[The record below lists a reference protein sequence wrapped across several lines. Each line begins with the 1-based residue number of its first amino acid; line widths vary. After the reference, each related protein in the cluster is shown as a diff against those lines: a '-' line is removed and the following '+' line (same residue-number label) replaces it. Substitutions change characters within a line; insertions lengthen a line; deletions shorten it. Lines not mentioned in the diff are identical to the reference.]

1 MVYKIADNITS
12 PLGLSTNENFHAL
25 KNGNSRIC
33 CCSDKTISPEDFV
46 SSRFSEE
53 QWSEIL
59 IDGYSRFESLAICSI
74 TKALAQT
81 NVNLGSTKTILILST
96 TKANIELINTEP
108 EKTGPAYAAKRI
120 AEYFCINSKPV
131 VACNACISGISAL
144 VLAKRLLQSDI
155 YDTAIVCG
163 ADTLNSFTV
172 SGFQSLKA
180 LSHTSCKPFDIE
192 RLGLNLGEASA
203 TLILRKEKEEETKE
217 NEEATWFLE
226 SEAISNDGFHITNPS
241 PKGLG
246 CAKAMQNTIKDLPLE
261 ELAVVNAHGTATMF
275 NDQMESRAIESAGLQ
290 LVPVNALKGYYGHTL
305 GAAGIIETIITMKSL
320 DNHIVLGTRGF
331 EELGV
336 SGRIN
341 ISKENNQ
348 TDKFSF
354 LKIISGFGGC
364 NGALLCTK
372 GKRNRLENDNLKE
385 DLIITHTVK
394 ISPYRVMVDNQEL
407 YFEGKGMDILTYL
420 YKNYIGNYSKFYKMD
435 ILCRLGF
442 VASEL
447 LLQSETGCKMNEGRI
462 PEIKNC
468 KKRFVECDN
477 RAIILFNSSSSIC
490 ADKEYN
496 KTIRNKQDYFPSP
509 SVFVYTLPNIVT
521 GEIAIRNL
529 YHGETSFYIMPEND
543 ETLQQNIVRASLT
556 TENTESCICG
566 WINANSESDF
576 ETDLYI
582 IEKSK

>member
-25 KNGNSRIC
+25 KNGDSRIC
-33 CCSDKTISPEDFV
+33 CCSDRNISPEDFI
-46 SSRFSEE
+46 SSRFTEE

-59 IDGYSRFESLAICSI
+59 IDGYSRFESLAIYSI

-81 NVNLGSTKTILILST
+81 NVNIGSTKTILILST

-108 EKTGPAYAAKRI
+108 EKTGPAYAAQRV
-120 AEYFCINSKPV
+120 AEYFGINSKPV
-131 VACNACISGISAL
+131 VACNACISGISAI
-144 VLAKRLLQSDI
+144 VLAKRLLQSDD

-163 ADTLNSFTV
+163 ADILSSFTV

-180 LSHTSCKPFDIE
+180 LSQSSCKPFDIE

-203 TLILRKEKEEETKE
+203 TLILRKEEETKE
-217 NEEATWFLE
+217 NEEAIWLLE
-226 SEAISNDGFHITNPS
+226 GGAISNDGFHITNPS

-246 CAKAMQNTIKDLPLE
+246 SAKAMQNTIKDFPVE

-275 NDQMESRAIESAGLQ
+275 NDQMESKAIESVGLQ
-290 LVPVNALKGYYGHTL
+290 MTPVNALKGYYGHTM
-305 GAAGIIETIITMKSL
+305 GAAGVVETIITMKSL
-320 DNHIVLGTRGF
+320 DNHIILRTRGF
-331 EELGV
+331 DEIGV
-336 SGRIN
+336 SGKIN
-341 ISKENNQ
+341 ICKEDNQ
-348 TDKFSF
+348 TDKSSF

-364 NGALLCTK
+364 NGALLCTR
-372 GKRNRLENDNLKE
+372 GKSNRLGNGYLKE
-385 DLIITHTVK
+385 DLIITHSVR
-394 ISPYRVMVDNQEL
+394 ISPNEVMVDNQEL
-407 YFEGKGMDILTYL
+407 CFEGKGKDILTFL
-420 YKNYIGNYSKFYKMD
+420 YKKYIGNYSKFYKMD

-447 LLQSETGCKMNEGRI
+447 LLQSEAGCKMYEEGI
-462 PEIKNC
+462 PERKNC

-477 RAIILFNSSSSIC
+477 RAVILFNSSSSIC
-490 ADKEYN
+490 ADKEYY
-496 KTIRNKQDYFPSP
+496 KSIRNKEDYFPSP

-521 GEIAIRNL
+521 GEIAIRNI
-529 YHGETSFYIMPEND
+529 YHGETSFYIIPEKN
-543 ETLQQNIVRASLT
+543 EMLQKKIVRASLT

-566 WINANSESDF
+566 WINANSETDF
-576 ETDLYI
+576 ETDLYL